1 MAPHNT
7 NNDPSK
13 APELEKNK
21 PNLGGATAQDLRVP
35 IKSSDSSDDLSGMN
49 KRDIIIFSGW
59 PHLPMSGPMDSDI
72 HCPH

>member
-59 PHLPMSGPMDSDI
+59 PPSSHVWPDGF
-72 HCPH
+72 